1 MIVVL
6 KFLPFGEVLF
16 LGCDRWIVVAR
27 AGTVGVV
34 LVGLAVGVL
43 IGLVGVGLVLV
54 GLVVTVLVGLM
65 RVGLVLGGLGVGV
78 VVLG

>member
-16 LGCDRWIVVAR
+16 LGRDRWIVV
-27 AGTVGVV
+27 
-34 LVGLAVGVL
+34 VGLVV
-43 IGLVGVGLVLV
+43 VVLV